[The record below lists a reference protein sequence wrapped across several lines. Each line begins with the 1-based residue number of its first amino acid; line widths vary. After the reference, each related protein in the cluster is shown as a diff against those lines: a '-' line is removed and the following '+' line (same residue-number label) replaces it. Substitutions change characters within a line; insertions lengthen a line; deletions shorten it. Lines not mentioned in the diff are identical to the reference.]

1 MRRLEWRDSTEGHT
15 LGTREGH
22 TPGDIFSREWKRSA
36 ALVDTFAFHY
46 TTTTYKALLFVFVV
60 LLV

>member
-1 MRRLEWRDSTEGHT
+1 M

-46 TTTTYKALLFVFVV
+46 TTTTYKALFVFVV

>member
-1 MRRLEWRDSTEGHT
+1 MERKPQNRHM
-15 LGTREGH
+15 LGTQREGH
-22 TPGDIFSREWKRSA
+22 TTPGALFSREGKRSA

-46 TTTTYKALLFVFVV
+46 TTTTYKALFVFVV

>member
-1 MRRLEWRDSTEGHT
+1 MERFDRRAHAK
-15 LGTREGH
+15 GTREGP

-46 TTTTYKALLFVFVV
+46 TTTTYKALFVFVV

>member
-1 MRRLEWRDSTEGHT
+1 MRRLEWRDLT
-15 LGTREGH
+15 EGH
-22 TPGDIFSREWKRSA
+22 TPGAIFSREGKRSA

-46 TTTTYKALLFVFVV
+46 TTTTYKALFVFVV

>member
-1 MRRLEWRDSTEGHT
+1 LTEGQ
-15 LGTREGH
+15 
-22 TPGDIFSREWKRSA
+22 TPGAIFSREGKRSA

-46 TTTTYKALLFVFVV
+46 TTTTYKALFVFVV